1 MNKVERLEIAQ
12 IENASDEI
20 QPLLKESNLDI
31 VKGVKVK
38 LEVRVGESE
47 MTVDEFLSLGQ
58 GSVVKLDQATTAPV
72 DLLIDGKIVAR
83 GHLVAADDNFG
94 VQITELNT

>member
-12 IENASDEI
+12 VENASDEI

>member
-12 IENASDEI
+12 VENASDEI

-94 VQITELNT
+94 VRITELNT

>member
-1 MNKVERLEIAQ
+1 MSKVERLEVAQ
-12 IENASDEI
+12 MEDGQDKIT
-20 QPLLKESNLDI
+20 PLLKEGNLDI

-38 LEVRVGESE
+38 IEVRVGDSE
-47 MTVDEFLSLGQ
+47 MTVDDFMRLGQ
-58 GSVVKLDQATTAPV
+58 GSVVKLSQKTTTPV

-94 VQITELNT
+94 VQITELNN